1 MLKLNYYTEFML
13 SIFAIMQCD
22 MVQAAVSCGNYLQR
36 QQAPGLSSLSRSGL
50 RQVRFAAGSLSATV
64 PLACRR
70 ASSPMRVFTAARR
83 AGSTPLQHRESRS
96 VARPQRYRNATG
108 LQRDADTC
116 AAGNLDGGAT
126 GNCITSS
133 CF

>member
-1 MLKLNYYTEFML
+1 MLKLNCYTEFML
-13 SIFAIMQCD
+13 SIFALMQCD

-36 QQAPGLSSLSRSGL
+36 QQAPRLSSLSRSGL
-50 RQVRFAAGSLSATV
+50 RQGRFAAGSLSATV

-116 AAGNLDGGAT
+116 AAGNHDGGAT